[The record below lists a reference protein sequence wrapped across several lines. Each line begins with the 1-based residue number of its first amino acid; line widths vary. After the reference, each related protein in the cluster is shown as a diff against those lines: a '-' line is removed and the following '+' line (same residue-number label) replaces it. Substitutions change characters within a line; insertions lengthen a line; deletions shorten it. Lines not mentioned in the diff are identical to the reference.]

1 MTAKPAQLEDLY
13 KGARVRYS
21 GGRTGVVA
29 DLWPMLDEFWIRDVQ
44 SGEIIRDEFGA
55 QRVFRSSDLQ
65 IQAQP
70 KKLPPTNVGAS
81 QGRVLLIG
89 TQDHMLSILR
99 KFGAADTSTRKDPQ
113 MVLAFPCSD
122 CCCGSNCA
130 EFDPMGRNLCDMEC
144 PMMKL
149 AIDGLDDDMLEFA
162 RNQRPDTLVAVRP
175 YHLKQAHEAL
185 GEELQRL
192 EDHFCLSAVSVP
204 YGLADIRSTS
214 DATEREIKE
223 QVRCQIDIGVSSE
236 GFLEPGD
243 ASLQQAAKRSL
254 SESLKISLA
263 DELWTDERQQ
273 QIRRGLGVAGLPLK
287 YWDGSETKVFVL
299 VLPPDATSKE
309 EKGLLRFVVKSAMAA
324 PGVDATHKT
333 VKEWREEQDEFKDS
347 PKLPPGWIRV
357 KSTAG
362 KTYYYHTAR
371 KQSTYDFPLPEGWTK
386 QVSKSSGKSYFFHS
400 KKRKST
406 YDLED
411 VIKEM

>member
-1 MTAKPAQLEDLY
+1 MPPAQLEDLY
-13 KGARVRYS
+13 KGARVRYK
-21 GGRTGVVA
+21 GGKMGVVA

-44 SGEIIRDEFGA
+44 SGEIVRDEFGA
-55 QRVFRSSDLQ
+55 QRIFRSGDLEL
-65 IQAQP
+65 QAQP

-113 MVLAFPCSD
+113 MVLAFPCTD
-122 CCCGSNCA
+122 CCCGPNCA
-130 EFDPMGRNLCDMEC
+130 EFDPVARNLCDMEC

-175 YHLKQAHEAL
+175 FHLKQAHEAL

-204 YGLADIRSTS
+204 YSLAEIRSTS
-214 DATEREIKE
+214 DAIEREIKE

-243 ASLQQAAKRSL
+243 SSLQQAAKRSL
-254 SESLKISLA
+254 AESLKISVS
-263 DELWTDERQQ
+263 DDLWTDERQLQ
-273 QIRRGLGVAGLPLK
+273 VRRGLGVAGLPLK

-309 EKGLLRFVVKSAMAA
+309 EKGVLRFVVGSTKAA

-333 VKEWREEQDEFKDS
+333 VKEWREEQDQDL

-362 KTYYYHTAR
+362 KTYYYHTAK

-406 YDLED
+406 YELED
-411 VIKEM
+411 VMKEM